1 MQKKGKMLCTFIGMT
16 SLTSRGIVNPKR
28 FNIIAGAI
36 CRHPSMDLTDFNS
49 NYLSKLLAV
58 VREHL

>member
-1 MQKKGKMLCTFIGMT
+1 MT